1 MTRKKLFL
9 TAVTL
14 LLAVFGGGGKISA
27 DTTKLLEADGW
38 TKITSLP
45 TSSDIESNYYVFVD
59 NTNDLMLGIAKGVN
73 QNTKWY
79 SLGVFYQ
86 SSVEPTSSE
95 MNGKTWILETQ
106 GEGFAMRNLEYSVSP
121 FQTEWGAAWKF
132 DTNDVYTTSNDWCKI
147 ILTYA
152 DGSWTIQNGKY
163 PESGYLGPWTD
174 GNFTNGAECAA
185 NKTGSNMGHFQI
197 YAISRTQYQQN
208 LIDNASSSNPVDLTP
223 WYVTNSTFDANNGD
237 GWEKSFSANSAGWWG
252 NYTFGNLGAENY
264 QQVADIN
271 QTLTLPNGK
280 YKVTLQG
287 ASNKAN
293 ENLSYVY
300 ATHNDNTVKTYFT
313 QSTVSSDVSGLNDM
327 QYNLLLM
334 MQDRSY
340 AQVHTPEITVTT
352 GSLTIGYK
360 NEGGWS
366 WDVYDN
372 FKLMYYGIDLTILK
386 DAYEAALSNAN
397 TAWGLRTTTYAH
409 VTGSEKIA
417 LENALTTYATCE
429 DTQSAYETATSALNS
444 AKDAFIAA
452 KTNYDLLYT
461 EIEKATSLGV
471 DATAYTPTATTTAA
485 TTITDLQNLKVK
497 EYNFV
502 TTNYQYGVNLGEWTS
517 NATGTSAATFSNEHW
532 SGTTHEYK
540 NQNDNDGQG
549 WNNASGWSINFN
561 QNVTL
566 PAGNYVFKVAGRR
579 ASGNGMTMSLIVKNG
594 EEELGKVNDFPES
607 NNSRGIN
614 KSGETAFE
622 GDDADFANGGKGFG
636 WEWRYVKFT
645 LATNATVNLAI
656 DATATT
662 GHQWLSFG
670 DYTLQTDNEA
680 NISLIAYN
688 IALNDAVI
696 AISDDTYVNVTGA
709 EKTDLQALI
718 DGDATLDKTNKIAID
733 NATDD
738 LKTKTAA
745 FIAAKNAYDTFVEAK
760 AITCTELPYA
770 SATKFAAIATAK
782 ATAAPT
788 SASDATT
795 KANAILSAYR
805 KYVESN
811 ALAEGV
817 VGAESITI
825 SDPNLNVTYDSENH
839 KFGAWQVIGQTNGN
853 IQLLSSQS
861 FTDGDGNADYKYA
874 DIYKNDNNAG
884 IQQTVNLAPGKYILT
899 VTARAQATEG
909 ASFILFAGDKTTN
922 IERIGATGG
931 TYDKG
936 WNDATVEFIVNETS
950 DVNIGVQS
958 GNGKDLWWSATR
970 FRLTK
975 IAGVEN
981 IDMNITAA
989 EWATFIAPFE
999 VTIPDGVKAYTVEGI
1014 EGETL
1019 QKTELTTTIPANT
1032 PVLLNGPA
1040 DTYPVSGVNIATE
1053 DSYTEGILVG
1063 VYKDQAVTSNGAND
1077 VYVLQKQDDGLGFYK
1092 VSTDA
1097 AEAPTVKANRAY
1109 IKLASGGGIKAL
1121 FFDDDEATAIESIDV
1136 QTAGEYDAIYTATGV
1151 KVNSLQKGLNIVV
1164 KNGKSYKIF
1173 VK

>member
-27 DTTKLLEADGW
+27 QGIDVTASYIGNFDSCSGENGNPNGHKESDGIGWWNNQTLPDGW
-38 TKITSLP
+38 HAFVKNG
-45 TSSDIESNYYVFVD
+45 DAIESWSPGIGTAGV
-59 NTNDLMLGIAKGVN
+59 MLG
-73 QNTKWY
+73 
-79 SLGVFYQ
+79 
-86 SSVEPTSSE
+86 
-95 MNGKTWILETQ
+95 
-106 GEGFAMRNLEYSVSP
+106 
-121 FQTEWGAAWKF
+121 
-132 DTNDVYTTSNDWCKI
+132 
-147 ILTYA
+147 
-152 DGSWTIQNGKY
+152 
-163 PESGYLGPWTD
+163 
-174 GNFTNGAECAA
+174 
-185 NKTGSNMGHFQI
+185 
-197 YAISRTQYQQN
+197 RTMV
-208 LIDNASSSNPVDLTP
+208 LPS
-223 WYVTNSTFDANNGD
+223 
-237 GWEKSFSANSAGWWG
+237 G
-252 NYTFGNLGAENY
+252 NYTLNFKAFGTTATNASDKTASSAGDVVAFMTGKDNVDITNTTVGDNTFHAVSFTFDVTTDNTAYEFGIKKLTDESKAEWCQIKDVSLILNSTDRTPVPNNEVSSFTY
-264 QQVADIN
+264 SGTQTWHTNTWSKEGQWDGSRFQVPFHELWVESGGKLDDATITGSYTPT
-271 QTLTLPNGK
+271 QTGVYKVSAWVRATNESGGDVTGVKIFVGDAETDACTGSSAINGK
-280 YKVTLQG
+280 GRLGTYTAMADGKSGTPFNYG
-287 ASNKAN
+287 FKIKD
-293 ENLSYVY
+293 
-300 ATHNDNTVKTYFT
+300 ATINWLTFKNVVITYLGELPAA
-313 QSTVSSDVSGLNDM
+313 DVSALMGQADA
-327 QYNLLLM
+327 LLGKEM
-334 MQDRSY
+334 D
-340 AQVHTPEITVTT
+340 A
-352 GSLTIGYK
+352 TIK
-360 NEGGWS
+360 S
-366 WDVYDN
+366 
-372 FKLMYYGIDLTILK
+372 T
-386 DAYEAALSNAN
+386 LSGAK
-397 TAWGLRTTTYAH
+397 
-409 VTGSEKIA
+409 E
-417 LENALTTYATCE
+417 
-429 DTQSAYETATSALNS
+429 ALNS
-444 AKDAFIAA
+444 VKSVANYNALATAISDAQASSEAYALFASERAKAIALGMTEEAIAA
-452 KTNYDLLYT
+452 VAPSVKD
-461 EIEKATSLGV
+461 
-471 DATAYTPTATTTAA
+471 
-485 TTITDLQNLKVK
+485 LKVA

-502 TTNYQYGVNLGEWTS
+502 KTNYQYGVSLGEWTKN
-517 NATGTSAATFSNEHW
+517 NAANRSGQHW
-532 SGTTHEYK
+532 DGTTGEGASTYSE
-540 NQNDNDGQG
+540 QDAG
-549 WNNASGWSINFN
+549 WGNTSWTCSYT
-561 QNVTL
+561 QDLQL
-566 PAGNYVFKVAGRR
+566 PAGNYVFKVAGRTS
-579 ASGNGMTMSLIVKNG
+579 AGNSTLSLVVTNKTTST
-594 EEELGKVNDFPES
+594 ELGKISDFPKGDQGKGIDTSGATNFGDGTYANS
-607 NNSRGIN
+607 NNGR
-614 KSGETAFE
+614 
-622 GDDADFANGGKGFG
+622 G

-645 LATNATVNLAI
+645 LASDATVTVAINGDASEQYQWVGFCNPTVNTDDETNL
-656 DATATT
+656 
-662 GHQWLSFG
+662 
-670 DYTLQTDNEA
+670 
-680 NISLIAYN
+680 SLIAYN
-688 IALNDAVI
+688 IALNNATLARDN
-696 AISDDTYVNVTGA
+696 SDYTNVTGD
-709 EKTDLQALI
+709 EKTNLVAAIAADKGSTKASI
-718 DGDATLDKTNKIAID
+718 DAAKETLVEATT
-733 NATDD
+733 
-738 LKTKTAA
+738 A
-745 FIAAKNAYDTFVEAK
+745 FIAAKNAYDTFVKAK

-770 SATKFAAIATAK
+770 SATKFAAIATAQ
-782 ATAAPT
+782 AAAVPT

-931 TYDKG
+931 TYDRG

-1019 QKTELTTTIPANT
+1019 KKTELATTIPANT
-1032 PVLLNGPA
+1032 PVLLNGSA
-1040 DTYPVSGVNIATE
+1040 GTYPVSGLNIATE
-1053 DSYTEGILVG
+1053 DSYTKGILVG
-1063 VYKDQAVTSNGAND
+1063 VYNNQVVTSNATYD

-1121 FFDDDEATAIESIDV
+1121 FFDDDEATAIESVDV